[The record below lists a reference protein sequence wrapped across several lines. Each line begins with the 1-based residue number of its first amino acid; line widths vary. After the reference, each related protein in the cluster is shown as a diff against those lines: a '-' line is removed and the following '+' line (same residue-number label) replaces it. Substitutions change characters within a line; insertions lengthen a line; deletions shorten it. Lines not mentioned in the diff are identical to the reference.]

1 MDIEQESRGN
11 LSSSS
16 CNLCVLVDQL
26 PLKIKSLLPSAWLE
40 IRSTAGSVA
49 RSILRSNTLIA
60 YLTVLGN
67 YFLNWL
73 RTRTLRDQLPVQ
85 LPYVINKLPRSLR
98 YDLLL
103 TLSENEEG
111 PRDRLLGF
119 SKTSGIRYHQ
129 ILR

>member
-1 MDIEQESRGN
+1 M
-11 LSSSS
+11 
-16 CNLCVLVDQL
+16 
-26 PLKIKSLLPSAWLE
+26 
-40 IRSTAGSVA
+40 
-49 RSILRSNTLIA
+49 IA

-103 TLSENEEG
+103 TLSEIRG
-111 PRDRLLGF
+111 PGSVAWILKDKWNSIPPNIKIKF
-119 SKTSGIRYHQ
+119 SKIMDKHGMSIHELIRSLTLSIDDIGSDVTVKHSSN
-129 ILR
+129 INSLGKSTPNF